1 MMAKSLMNPRKAAWT
16 FVLKFK
22 VCRGD
27 RSIEA
32 IKVLS
37 TPSWGPAVL
46 ASLFVLGALSVF
58 GVANALRGPGPNEP
72 VLSASMIPEPEL
84 QPIAP
89 AQTPSG
95 DLHHAVPTRGGEDAA
110 RDVITPLN
118 VRDPSALVMGP
129 ARY

>member
-1 MMAKSLMNPRKAAWT
+1 MNPRKAGWT

-22 VCRGD
+22 ICRGD

-32 IKVLS
+32 IKVLN
-37 TPSWGPAVL
+37 TPAWGPAVL
-46 ASLFVLGALSVF
+46 ASLFVVGALGVF
-58 GVANALRGPGPNEP
+58 GVATARRGADPSRP
-72 VLSASMIPEPEL
+72 VLTAGMIPEAEPV
-84 QPIAP
+84 AP
-89 AQTPSG
+89 VPTLG
-95 DLHHAVPTRGGEDAA
+95 EELHHAVPTRGGEDAA